1 LFLAVVETSQR
12 EVILPLVLAG
22 AGAAV
27 MPEAIAVL
35 AAAQGA
41 VTVPFDPLEQRS
53 GLLALAGTGDMLNA
67 REDLQIAGEKRRLL
81 TTP

>member
-1 LFLAVVETSQR
+1 
-12 EVILPLVLAG
+12 
-22 AGAAV
+22 
-27 MPEAIAVL
+27 VL